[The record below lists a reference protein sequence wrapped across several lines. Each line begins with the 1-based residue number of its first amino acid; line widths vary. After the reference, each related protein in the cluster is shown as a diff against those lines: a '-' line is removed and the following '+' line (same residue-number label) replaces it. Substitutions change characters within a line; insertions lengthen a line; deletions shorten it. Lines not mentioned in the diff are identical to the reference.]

1 MPSPA
6 TNPGGAQVQLSWN
19 LLLDLQQLLVF
30 HFMQNAFLA
39 GTLIALV
46 AGAAGYFMVLRG
58 QSFAGHTLANVGFA
72 GAAGAAVLGIA
83 PAVGL
88 LVFCVAAAVAIGPLA
103 SREATSDRGAA
114 VAIATVH
121 SFFLGLGFLFERL
134 YAHYAGGIYALLF
147 GAVLGISDADV
158 RIVAATAMVTL
169 TALLFLGRPLLFAS
183 IDPAVAASRGV
194 PVRLVSALFL
204 VTLALAV
211 AEAVQVVGI
220 LLIFSLLVTPAAI
233 ARRVSTRTGVGV
245 ALAMLLALLFTW
257 AGLAT
262 AYFTPYP
269 VGFFISG
276 FAFVSYA
283 LVRLL
288 PNIRPRHVPRD
299 SSVVARGAA

>member
-6 TNPGGAQVQLSWN
+6 TNPSGAQVQLSWN
-19 LLLDLQQLLVF
+19 PLLDLQQLFAF

-46 AGAAGYFMVLRG
+46 ASAAGYFMVLRG

-88 LVFCVAAAVAIGPLA
+88 LVFCVAAAVVIGPLA
-103 SREATSDRGAA
+103 GREATSDRGAA
-114 VAIATVH
+114 VATATVH

-158 RIVAATAMVTL
+158 RIVAATAIVTL

-194 PVRLVSALFL
+194 PVRLVFALFL

-262 AYFTPYP
+262 AYLTPHP

-283 LVRLL
+283 LVRLR
-288 PNIRPRHVPRD
+288 PNIRPRDVPRD
-299 SSVVARGAA
+299 RSIVAGGAA